1 MPSQSTYQTLANRLR
16 LDELSVTP
24 AEMHGLLTG
33 MVCGGLDPESRQWMP
48 MLYDYTNDS
57 LSWPTQ
63 SQTMAAT
70 YLETTIKAL
79 NTKSISFSLLLPEK
93 TENLLAR
100 AEALTEWVNAFI
112 AGIGLIGVSSN
123 QLSQQSNDILKELA
137 EIALLHIDDNED
149 FNELETL
156 FQYVVDHVLDCVKL
170 LHLDLS
176 KEAKDDAAKAIQIKP
191 TLH

>member
-33 MVCGGLDPESRQWMP
+33 MVCGGLDPESTQWMP

-93 TENLLAR
+93 KENLLAR